1 MLANISVLAPT
12 VARLPV
18 VESVGILARSR
29 MAMVTAFLSVNQ
41 RRPVI
46 LCLFSVN
53 RYTGLAAKPTS
64 ESTLRGHR
72 HVPKALTPEVEIF
85 LKCLVSG
92 DRKKAGRGLE
102 FATTTN
108 SVRIIRMAFR
118 MSITG
123 EHQY

>member
-1 MLANISVLAPT
+1 
-12 VARLPV
+12 
-18 VESVGILARSR
+18 
-29 MAMVTAFLSVNQ
+29 MVTAFLSVNR

-53 RYTGLAAKPTS
+53 RCTGFAAKPTS

-72 HVPKALTPEVEIF
+72 HVPKALIPEVENF

-92 DRKKAGRGLE
+92 NRKKPDADLNLPPPRTPSGL
-102 FATTTN
+102 
-108 SVRIIRMAFR
+108 IRMAFR

-123 EHQY
+123 ELQYYSRVFRYDSRSWIWSGSS